1 MNLTPMK
8 TKPFMKN
15 RNGFTLIELLVVI
28 AIIAI
33 LASMLLPALA
43 KAKSKA
49 HGISC
54 VNNNKQ
60 LMMAWSFYADDNDD
74 NITWAYGDLRNS
86 QKSYSHGWMGSHEA
100 ILDYSSHPKNWNPTH
115 HSRGSLKWSPLWDHI
130 SRNAAVFRCPADTS
144 TVNAGKK
151 FGTRPR
157 VRSMSMNAWV
167 GGDGENGRGARG
179 HHTWFGEKEH
189 GTMFLKRSDMSVH
202 GASQVWVLIDE
213 RMDSINDGF
222 FVIWMPGYPDPK
234 KTRMVDF
241 PASYHN
247 NAAGLSF
254 ADGHAE
260 IKKWQDSRTVPTL
273 NKNGYMELDK
283 QQPNNRDVIWLQER
297 TTSPR
302 R

>member
-1 MNLTPMK
+1 MK
-8 TKPFMKN
+8 TKLPLKN

-33 LASMLLPALA
+33 LAGMLLPALA

-74 NITWAYGDLRNS
+74 RITWAYGDIGASRTT
-86 QKSYSHGWMGSHEA
+86 YAYGWMGNIS
-100 ILDYSSHPKNWNPTH
+100 LDYAPHPKNWDPLH
-115 HSRGSLKWSPLWDHI
+115 RQSLAWSPLWEHI

-151 FGTRPR
+151 HGIKPR

-167 GGDGENGRGARG
+167 GGDGQNGRNNG
-179 HHTWFGEKEH
+179 HHTWFGSRND
-189 GTMFLKRSDMSVH
+189 GTMFLKRSDMSVQ
-202 GASQVWVLIDE
+202 GASKVWVLIDE

-234 KTRMVDF
+234 RTIMVDY

-260 IKKWQDSRTVPTL
+260 IKKWQDPRTVPPLKINGKIPL
-273 NKNGYMELDK
+273 N
-283 QQPNNRDVIWLQER
+283 QPQPNNRDVIWLQER
-297 TTSPR
+297 TTRPR